1 MEKIDNSIK
10 RIDSKI
16 KKATKENNKTEVE
29 KLTQQK
35 EGLLKNRKEIENK
48 KYTVEDFKRVGDE
61 SYLMRAFDKNKIV
74 ANIQGFKDA
83 VKAGMISKLRQ
94 KGLFE
99 KENLTASE
107 KAILKKLNKQ
117 VLMIPIATGL
127 FSKYGLVINPMIASI
142 MMTLSSLCVVINSLR
157 LRRIFR

>member
-1 MEKIDNSIK
+1 M
-10 RIDSKI
+10 R
-16 KKATKENNKTEVE
+16 T
-29 KLTQQK
+29 
-35 EGLLKNRKEIENK
+35 K

-107 KAILKKLNKQ
+107 KAILKKLNQ
-117 VLMIPIATGL
+117 AI
-127 FSKYGLVINPMIASI
+127 
-142 MMTLSSLCVVINSLR
+142 R
-157 LRRIFR
+157 